1 MSIIKKKANFWLKLK
16 NKKGL
21 RFRVKPGMTGAG
33 TGFPIN
39 SGMTGAGTEAPIK
52 FASSK
57 TLGRGMTMAPILCLA
72 PMAGITDSA
81 FRQVCKKYGADVVY
95 TEMISADGLFY
106 DAKKTLA
113 MLDFHKSEQPA
124 VIQLFGKD
132 PSKFTKAAQ
141 LAEQAGFAG
150 IDINFGCPAKKV
162 AGRGGGVTMMRDL
175 NKCRQIIEA
184 TLAGTKLPVS
194 IKLRTSIKKSVDPS
208 QAQDDKAGVV
218 TSLDFLKAM
227 KGLPLA
233 AVMIHGRPYENP
245 FQAEIDYEMI
255 KKCVQYLKVEFPD
268 TIVLGNGG
276 INTLADAKKMLELTG
291 VDGLGLARGLYGK
304 PWLFDQIKKY
314 LKTGKI
320 PEYTPKK
327 IKQVILDHA
336 KFALKSKDTYGL
348 VELRKHLLWYVS
360 GWPNAR
366 ELRSRLVKVENIKQ
380 IKEALK

>member
-1 MSIIKKKANFWLKLK
+1 MSIVNKKANFWLKI
-16 NKKGL
+16 KK
-21 RFRVKPGMTGAG
+21 
-33 TGFPIN
+33 
-39 SGMTGAGTEAPIK
+39 
-52 FASSK
+52 
-57 TLGRGMTMAPILCLA
+57 PILALA

-113 MLDFHKSEQPA
+113 MLKFDKSEKPV

-132 PSKFTKAAQ
+132 ASKFTKAAQ
-141 LAEQAGFAG
+141 LAEQAGFTG

-194 IKLRTSIKKSVDPS
+194 IKLRTSIKKIVDS
-208 QAQDDKAGVV
+208 SRAQDDEAGVV

-227 KGLPLA
+227 KGLPIA

-255 KKCVQYLKVEFPD
+255 KKCVQYLKETAPEIV
-268 TIVLGNGG
+268 VLGNGG
-276 INTLADAKKMLELTG
+276 INTTEDAKKMMELTG
-291 VDGLGLARGLYGK
+291 VDGLGIARGLYGK
-304 PWLFDQIKKY
+304 PWLFEQIKKY
-314 LKTGKI
+314 LKNGKV
-320 PEYTPKK
+320 PEYSQKK
-327 IKQVILDHA
+327 IKQVIINHA

-360 GWPNAR
+360 GWSHAK
-366 ELRSRLVKVENIKQ
+366 ELRSMLVKVESLSDLKKILKTIK
-380 IKEALK
+380 